1 MNVKTLKRDGVRYV
15 LVPERAF
22 RKMKADSEDLA
33 DIRAFDEAVATP
45 QEFIP
50 ASMVERML
58 KGESPVRVYREYRGF
73 TQEVLADKAGISKP
87 FLSQIE
93 NGARSP
99 SLATAKKL
107 AKALNLDVDD
117 LV

>member
-1 MNVKTLKRDGVRYV
+1 MNVKTMKRDGVRYV

-50 ASMVERML
+50 AAIVERML
-58 KGESPVRVYREYRGF
+58 KGERPVRIYREYRGL
-73 TQEVLADKAGISKP
+73 TQEALAKKVGISKP

-93 NGARSP
+93 NGARAP
-99 SLATAKKL
+99 SLATARKR
-107 AKALNLDVDD
+107 AKALSVDVDD